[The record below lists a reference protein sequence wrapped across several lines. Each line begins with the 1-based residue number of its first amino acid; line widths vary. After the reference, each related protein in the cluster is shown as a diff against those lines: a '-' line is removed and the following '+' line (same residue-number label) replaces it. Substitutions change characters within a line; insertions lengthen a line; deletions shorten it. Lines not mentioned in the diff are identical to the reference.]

1 MTATPLA
8 TGRVEALAI
17 NGQSLNGLHFSP
29 VGPHGDR
36 HHGYTRALSGHDG
49 EYLRTSSL
57 QKGATV
63 FNWRS
68 WTALST
74 EEVGAIEGELGVS
87 VPVGCLLENLRISGI
102 PNFSKLAPTTRLVF
116 PKHSETQLI
125 LAVWEEN
132 GPCGTVGRRLAEHH
146 AMPDLKTN
154 FIRAA
159 QHRRGV
165 MGFVL
170 AMGSILVGDTVLV
183 YPPVQ

>member
-8 TGRVEALAI
+8 TGRVEALAV
-17 NGQSLNGLHFSP
+17 NGQSIPGLHFSP
-29 VGPHGDR
+29 DGPSGDAHR
-36 HHGYTRALSGHDG
+36 GFTRTLSGHDG

-57 QKGATV
+57 EKGASV

-74 EEVGAIEGELGVS
+74 EEIGALEGDLGYS
-87 VPVGCLLENLRISGI
+87 VPVGCLLENIRISGI
-102 PNFSKLAPTTRLVF
+102 PNFSRLAPTTRLVF

-125 LAVWEEN
+125 LAAWEEN
-132 GPCGTVGRRLAEHH
+132 GPCGTVGRRLESHH
-146 AMPDLKTN
+146 AVPGLKSG

-170 AMGSILVGDTVLV
+170 APGSILVGDTVLV